1 MRRALRLHRLRHAQS
16 GISSTST
23 PLFLVPPIVWR
34 FGGAEIAPRWPLSAF
49 SSHFFRSGDAAS
61 QRFVSSGAGLRGR
74 EEGVPFV
81 AGELKDRAV
90 RGLAVGDQDA
100 LLAVLLDRG
109 EEDAVTPG
117 AEPGP
122 RQTREIGHAH
132 MSQPSFEVLVSS

>member
-1 MRRALRLHRLRHAQS
+1 
-16 GISSTST
+16 
-23 PLFLVPPIVWR
+23 
-34 FGGAEIAPRWPLSAF
+34 
-49 SSHFFRSGDAAS
+49 
-61 QRFVSSGAGLRGR
+61 GLRGR

-90 RGLAVGDQDA
+90 GGLAVGDQDA

-132 MSQPSFEVLVSS
+132 MSQPSFEVLVSSAENRAFAAAHGEPSSAVATARSPSTSCSERWSHNMP